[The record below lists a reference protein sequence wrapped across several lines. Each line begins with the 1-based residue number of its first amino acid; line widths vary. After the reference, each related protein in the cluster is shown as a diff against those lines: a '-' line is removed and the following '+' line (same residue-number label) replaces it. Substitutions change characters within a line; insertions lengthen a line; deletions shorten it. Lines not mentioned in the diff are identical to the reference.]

1 MYLPHPAPSP
11 PLADGIVASGE
22 TDLPNRATLDLGVR
36 PVPGLSLHGRMF
48 ASDAFSDGDPERS
61 RGGEGAVVFRQP
73 LAAPSP
79 SGLRT
84 LLEMGAAVGR
94 DHMTSRGVRG
104 VTDRYSGHLGHVWA
118 TPERDVSLLARVTTV
133 YTYDLVDTYDGSAAY
148 SPDEGMFFE
157 PIFRM
162 NRREGRMEI
171 GVQTG
176 LSLFIGKPRARQE
189 FEREYRFSRI
199 PMISSLR
206 FGYHLGIVEPSPH
219 IPPAV
224 P

>member
-36 PVPGLSLHGRMF
+36 PVSGLSLHGRMF

-73 LAAPSP
+73 LAAPSA

-84 LLEMGAAVGR
+84 VLEIGGAAGR
-94 DHMTSRGVRG
+94 DHITSQGVRG
-104 VTDRYSGHLGHVWA
+104 VTDRYSGHLGYVWA

-133 YTYDLVDTYDGSAAY
+133 YTYNLVDSEDGTAAY
-148 SPDEGMFFE
+148 GPDEGVFFE
-157 PIFRM
+157 PIVRV
-162 NRREGRMEI
+162 NRREGQMEI

-176 LSLFIGKPRARQE
+176 LSLFVGKPGPRSASDQG
-189 FEREYRFSRI
+189 YRFTRI
-199 PMISSLR
+199 PMVSALR
-206 FGYHLGIVEPSPH
+206 FGYHLGIVAPSPH